1 MREWAMTIIENIVG
15 RVAVLRGGRYSVE
28 VDVIT
33 TSGFGR
39 FAAPVDDNPQL
50 YIAEAHRAVSEVDE
64 IIGPELIGFDASEQ
78 ELIDSYLWEIDGT
91 EDFSHIG
98 ANTALAVSVAVAKAA
113 ASVKKMPLYSY
124 IGGTF
129 TTELPVPLLEI
140 MGGEDFDYYVL
151 VKDIMEITDVVDA
164 AVNLLNVAEKPSLEE
179 LSRASEKVGSE
190 LGLEVTLGIVQK
202 KPLSIQEVLSIVED
216 YNVSYIKPV
225 GDEEVFLELIAGTHG
240 VFVDGEYLFQRKGI
254 LDRRYYNALS
264 IKPINLGTLTDLYN
278 LVSDVKSERITPIL
292 AEARYESADE
302 ALPHIALGLRCP
314 AIMLGK
320 DSVAKLNELNRIA
333 EDLGERGRL
342 ITFEE

>member
-1 MREWAMTIIENIVG
+1 MTVIENVIG

-28 VDVIT
+28 VDVVT
-33 TSGFGR
+33 SSGFGR
-39 FAAPVDDNPQL
+39 FAAPVDDNPYL

-91 EDFSHIG
+91 EDLSHIG
-98 ANTALAVSVAVAKAA
+98 ANTALAVSIAVAKAA

-129 TTELPVPLLEI
+129 TTELPVPLLSFA
-140 MGGEDFDYYVL
+140 EDDDFEYYLL
-151 VKDIMEITDVVDA
+151 VRDIMEITDVVDA
-164 AVNLLNVAEKPSLEE
+164 MAKVLEKTDVLKLES
-179 LSRASEKVGSE
+179 LSRATEEAGEE
-190 LGLEVTLGIVQK
+190 LGLEVSLGIAQK
-202 KPLSIQEVLSIVED
+202 KPMDVEELLTLVED
-216 YNVSYIKPV
+216 HNIAYVKPS
-225 GDEEVFLELIAGTHG
+225 GNEETFLELIAGTHG
-240 VFVDGEYLFQRKGI
+240 VFVDGEHLFREKGI

-278 LVSDVKSERITPIL
+278 LVNDVKSERITPIL

-302 ALPHIALGLRCP
+302 ALPHLAVGLKCP
-314 AIMLGK
+314 AIVLGK
-320 DSVAKLNELNRIA
+320 DSVAKINELNRIA

-342 ITFEE
+342 ITFEG

>member
-1 MREWAMTIIENIVG
+1 MTIIENVIG

-33 TSGFGR
+33 SSGFGR
-39 FAAPVDDNPQL
+39 FAAPIDEDPHL

-91 EDFSHIG
+91 DDFSHIG
-98 ANTALAVSVAVAKAA
+98 ANTALAVSIAVAKAA
-113 ASVKKMPLYSY
+113 ASVKRLPLYSY

-129 TTELPVPLLEI
+129 TTELPVPILAFA
-140 MGGEDFDYYVL
+140 EDETFEYYVL
-151 VKDIMEITDVVDA
+151 VRDIMEITDVVDA
-164 AVNLLNVAEKPSLEE
+164 ANKVLEATEAISLEA
-179 LSRASEKVGSE
+179 LSEATEKAGKE
-190 LGLEVTLGIVQK
+190 LGLEVSLGIALK
-202 KPLSIQEVLSIVED
+202 SEVETEELLNLVED
-216 YNVSYIKPV
+216 NNVAYVKPV
-225 GDEEVFLELIAGTHG
+225 GSEELFLELIAGTHG
-240 VFVDGEYLFQRKGI
+240 VFIDGEHLFREKGI
-254 LDRRYYNALS
+254 IDRRYYNALS

-278 LVSDVKSERITPIL
+278 LVNDVKSERITPIL

-302 ALPHIALGLRCP
+302 ALPHLAVGLKCP
-314 AIMLGK
+314 AMILGK
-320 DSVAKLNELNRIA
+320 DSVAKMNELNRIA

>member
-1 MREWAMTIIENIVG
+1 MTIIENVIG

-39 FAAPVDDNPQL
+39 FAAPIDENPQL

-91 EDFSHIG
+91 ENFSHIG

-113 ASVKKMPLYSY
+113 ASSRKMPLYSY

-129 TTELPVPLLEI
+129 TTELPVPVLELLR
-140 MGGEDFDYYVL
+140 GEDFDYYLL
-151 VKDIMEITDVVDA
+151 VRDIMEITDVVDA
-164 AVNLLNVAEKPSLEE
+164 AVKVLEVAEGRSLEE
-179 LSRASEKVGSE
+179 LSKASESAGKE

-202 KPLSIQEVLSIVED
+202 RPLTIEKVLSIVED
-216 YNVSYIKPV
+216 YNVSYIRPM
-225 GDEEVFLELIAGTHG
+225 GDEELFLELIAGTHG
-240 VFVDGEYLFQRKGI
+240 VFVDGEYLFRERGV

-264 IKPINLGTLTDLYN
+264 IKPINFGTLTDLYN
-278 LVSDVKSERITPIL
+278 LVNDVKSERIVPIL

-314 AIMLGK
+314 AIILGK
-320 DSVAKLNELNRIA
+320 DSVAKINELNRIA

-342 ITFEE
+342 ITFEG

>member
-1 MREWAMTIIENIVG
+1 MTTIENVVG
-15 RVAVLRGGRYSVE
+15 RVAVLKGGKYSVE

-39 FAAPVDDNPQL
+39 FAAPIDENPQL

-113 ASVKKMPLYSY
+113 TSVKKMPLYSY

-129 TTELPVPLLEI
+129 TTELPVPVLELSR
-140 MGGEDFDYYVL
+140 GRDFDYYVL
-151 VKDIMEITDVVDA
+151 VRDIMEITDVVDA
-164 AVNLLNVAEKPSLEE
+164 VVKILEVAKSSSLED
-179 LSRASEKVGSE
+179 LSKASERAGEE
-190 LGLEVTLGIVQK
+190 LGLEITLGIAQK
-202 KPLSIQEVLSIVED
+202 KPLSIEEVLSTVED
-216 YNVSYIKPV
+216 YNISYIRPL
-225 GDEEVFLELIAGTHG
+225 GDEDLFLELIAGTHG
-240 VFVDGEYLFQRKGI
+240 VFVDGEYLFREKGI

-278 LVSDVKSERITPIL
+278 LVSDVKSERIVPIL

-314 AIMLGK
+314 AIILGR
-320 DSVAKLNELNRIA
+320 DSVVKLNELNRIA

-342 ITFEE
+342 ITFEG